1 MITVKVLFF
10 ATIRSVIGIKDLEL
24 ELPENSSIQD
34 LKDII
39 SDLYPQAGPT
49 MEFMLTSVNRVF
61 SDEMTIIPD
70 QAEIAFFPHIS
81 GG

>member
-10 ATIRSVIGIKDLEL
+10 ATIRSAIGIKDLEL
-24 ELPENSSIQD
+24 EVPENSSIQD

-39 SDLYPQAGPT
+39 SDLYPHAKPT

>member
-10 ATIRSVIGIKDLEL
+10 ATIRSAIGLRDLEL
-24 ELPENSSIQD
+24 EIPEDSSVKD
-34 LKDII
+34 LKVIL
-39 SDLYPQAGPT
+39 SNLYPLAGPT
-49 MEFMLTSVNRVF
+49 MEFMLASVNRVF
-61 SDEMTIIPD
+61 SDELTILQD